1 METIEIREKLIL
13 DDESIEIRYKG
24 VPLRED
30 SNENDIRHTIKNFID
45 NHRHD
50 NMLENVTIL
59 RTILRDYKEESL
71 DVYFCNRKCSE
82 AVRYDKLGNV
92 NSFGFIKEIK
102 EGSSYKYKITYDSI
116 LGLQLNYHNEIY
128 DCDYLE
134 KCSFDLSNLMKS
146 ISNLSSAGPI
156 VINDTDK
163 ELIEIYKLFYKENPN
178 FMKKDVNIRVQTM
191 MSILAGFGITLDCDY
206 AFSLMGKEK
215 MPLSLG
221 LMQMV
226 QKLYPLG
233 EVMEICDNIK
243 LKDESREI
251 IGIVGDSIRE
261 LIHDDD
267 MDDAL
272 ITISKVIYASRYNL
286 SSKADINEIA
296 KFTNRGLDEVKTS
309 VQLVK
314 KIEKRLDK

>member
-30 SNENDIRHTIKNFID
+30 SNENEIRHTIKNFID

-233 EVMEICDNIK
+233 EVM
-243 LKDESREI
+243 
-251 IGIVGDSIRE
+251 
-261 LIHDDD
+261 HDDD